1 MSHYPDEL
9 QSNLKVGLYMLE
21 ILAKLSGKLLPF
33 RKLIYLAMVLLV
45 GVIISQLLQIPSP
58 AKPSKAFSI
67 LSLVGLIWL
76 LLFNIL
82 LSTFHNI
89 PRIDDDTKSRLALVK
104 IKVKRCFYHFL
115 AILFIGLTL
124 VIVFLSVRMLR
135 I

>member
-1 MSHYPDEL
+1 
-9 QSNLKVGLYMLE
+9 MLE

-33 RKLIYLAMVLLV
+33 RKLIYLAMIILV
-45 GVIISQLLQIPSP
+45 GVIITQLLQAPSP
-58 AKPSKAFSI
+58 SKPSNAVSI

-89 PRIDDDTKSRLALVK
+89 PRVDDDTKSRLTLVK
-104 IKVKRCFYHFL
+104 IKVKRGVFHVL
-115 AILFIGLTL
+115 ALLFVGLTL
-124 VIVFLSVRMLR
+124 VIIFLSVRMLR

>member
-1 MSHYPDEL
+1 MNYKVDW
-9 QSNLKVGLYMLE
+9 KVGQYMLE

-33 RKLIYLAMVLLV
+33 RKLIYLAMIILA
-45 GVIISQLLQIPSP
+45 GVIITQLLQAPSP
-58 AKPSKAFSI
+58 SKPSNAVSI

-89 PRIDDDTKSRLALVK
+89 PRVDDDTKSRLTLVK
-104 IKVKRCFYHFL
+104 IKVKRGVFHVL
-115 AILFIGLTL
+115 ALLFVGLTL
-124 VIVFLSVRMLR
+124 VIIFLSVRMLR

>member
-1 MSHYPDEL
+1 
-9 QSNLKVGLYMLE
+9 MLE

-45 GVIISQLLQIPSP
+45 GVIIIQLLQIPSP
-58 AKPSKAFSI
+58 AKPSNAFSI

-104 IKVKRCFYHFL
+104 IKVKRCFYYFL

-124 VIVFLSVRMLR
+124 VIIFLSVRMLR

>member
-1 MSHYPDEL
+1 MNYKVDW
-9 QSNLKVGLYMLE
+9 KVGQYMLE

-33 RKLIYLAMVLLV
+33 RKLIYLAMIILV
-45 GVIISQLLQIPSP
+45 GVIITQLLQAPSP
-58 AKPSKAFSI
+58 SKPSNAVSI

-89 PRIDDDTKSRLALVK
+89 PRVDDDTKSRLTLFK
-104 IKVKRCFYHFL
+104 IKVKRGVFHVL
-115 AILFIGLTL
+115 ALLFVGLTL
-124 VIVFLSVRMLR
+124 VIIFLSVRMLR

>member
-1 MSHYPDEL
+1 MNYKVDW
-9 QSNLKVGLYMLE
+9 KVGQYMLE

-33 RKLIYLAMVLLV
+33 RKLIYLAMIILV
-45 GVIISQLLQIPSP
+45 GVIITQLLQAPSP
-58 AKPSKAFSI
+58 SKPSNAVSI

-89 PRIDDDTKSRLALVK
+89 PRVDDDTKSRLTLVK
-104 IKVKRCFYHFL
+104 IKVKRGVFHVL
-115 AILFIGLTL
+115 ALLFVGLTL
-124 VIVFLSVRMLR
+124 VIIFLSVRMLK

>member
-1 MSHYPDEL
+1 MNYKVDW
-9 QSNLKVGLYMLE
+9 KVGQYMLE

-33 RKLIYLAMVLLV
+33 RKLIYLAMIILV
-45 GVIISQLLQIPSP
+45 GVIITQLLQAPSP
-58 AKPSKAFSI
+58 SKPSNAVSI

-82 LSTFHNI
+82 LSTFYNI
-89 PRIDDDTKSRLALVK
+89 PRADDIESRLALVK

-124 VIVFLSVRMLR
+124 VIIFLSVRMLR

>member
-1 MSHYPDEL
+1 MNYKVDW
-9 QSNLKVGLYMLE
+9 KVGQYMLE

-33 RKLIYLAMVLLV
+33 RKLIYLTMIILV
-45 GVIISQLLQIPSP
+45 GVIITQLLQAPSP
-58 AKPSKAFSI
+58 SKPSNAVSI

-89 PRIDDDTKSRLALVK
+89 PRVDDDTKSRLTLVK
-104 IKVKRCFYHFL
+104 IKVKRGVFHVL
-115 AILFIGLTL
+115 ALLFVGLTL
-124 VIVFLSVRMLR
+124 VIIFLSVRMLR

>member
-1 MSHYPDEL
+1 
-9 QSNLKVGLYMLE
+9 MLE

-33 RKLIYLAMVLLV
+33 RKLIYLAMIILV
-45 GVIISQLLQIPSP
+45 GVIITQLLQTPSP
-58 AKPSKAFSI
+58 SKPSNAVSI

-82 LSTFHNI
+82 LSTFYNI
-89 PRIDDDTKSRLALVK
+89 PRADDIESRLALVK

-124 VIVFLSVRMLR
+124 VIIFLSVRMLR

>member
-1 MSHYPDEL
+1 MNYKVDW
-9 QSNLKVGLYMLE
+9 KVGQYMLE

-33 RKLIYLAMVLLV
+33 RKLIYLAMIILV
-45 GVIISQLLQIPSP
+45 GVIITQLLQAPSP
-58 AKPSKAFSI
+58 SKPSNTVSI

-89 PRIDDDTKSRLALVK
+89 PRVDDDTKSRLTLVK
-104 IKVKRCFYHFL
+104 IKVKRGVFHVL
-115 AILFIGLTL
+115 ALLFVGLTL
-124 VIVFLSVRMLR
+124 VIIFLSVRMLR